1 MMFYEIL
8 GTSGDILWM
17 SLGFFGD
24 VLGTF
29 WRCFGDVLRT
39 FQGHF
44 GDVLGKFCGCFKDD
58 LAMSWGC
65 FGDVFGILVYFVK
78 FLEGFGSFWMSF
90 FFNNFET
97 FYYVSGCLWVF

>member
-1 MMFYEIL
+1 
-8 GTSGDILWM
+8 M

-29 WRCFGDVLRT
+29 WRCFGEVLRT

-44 GDVLGKFCGCFKDD
+44 GDVLGKFCGCFRDD

-78 FLEGFGSFWMSF
+78 FLRVLKVFGRFFLNNWET
-90 FFNNFET
+90 FFN
-97 FYYVSGCLWVF
+97 VAGCLWAF